1 MLWHRA
7 LSRLEDRQHEVVA
20 AGYSARTGV
29 VAMSGDS
36 MLRRVV
42 SVAAV
47 AVGLSLFAV
56 SCGNSGSGS
65 GANSGTASPDVTV
78 KAAGAPT
85 EGGAVKFALEG
96 ESDGFNP
103 TTNRWAI
110 SGHMVGSAVFDPLS
124 AYDENGIAQPY
135 LAKAFTPSA
144 DFKTWTI
151 ELRPNVNFSDGTP
164 VDGAAVAKSLNAMR
178 KDPLVG
184 IALSN
189 VASVTAAGS
198 LSVTV
203 AVIDPDA
210 SLAAE
215 LTTQVGY
222 VAAPA
227 QIDAAPPANTRSPI
241 GSGPFIQKEWVP
253 DNHWSGVKNPNYWRS
268 DAKGNK
274 LPYLDSLEFR
284 PITDPQNR
292 VNALLAGDVN
302 MIHTTDFPAMAKLSS
317 EAQSGVIQVV
327 FDHTQTEES
336 FIMFNTAKAPVDD
349 VRVREGLKLCTDP
362 SAIRIVSE
370 TPDDR
375 AADSQFTKDSPWY
388 FDTGF
393 KTNDPAAG
401 KALIE
406 KVESEKGPISLSLT
420 TTPVPAN
427 VNVTALIK
435 QQWEACGVSVT
446 TTTTEQS
453 KFILDMATGN
463 YQADRTRQFSGTDP
477 AVDYVWWTGKNAT
490 GPLALN
496 FALLNDPE
504 LNAALDKGRASP
516 DVAIRKEAYAT
527 VQKRQTALVPYV
539 WLAHSQWALGA
550 AKNIRNFTSMTLPD
564 GAKAQPFQGGTVKLT
579 ETWIE
584 K

>member
-1 MLWHRA
+1 MI
-7 LSRLEDRQHEVVA
+7 
-20 AGYSARTGV
+20 
-29 VAMSGDS
+29 
-36 MLRRVV
+36 RRMV
-42 SVAAV
+42 SVVAAV
-47 AVGLSLFAV
+47 AAVALFAS
-56 SCGNSGSGS
+56 SCSSSGSSSGGNS
-65 GANSGTASPDVTV
+65 ASSTSDITV
-78 KAAGAPT
+78 KATGAPT
-85 EGGAVKFALEG
+85 AGGSVKFALEAD
-96 ESDGFNP
+96 SDGFNP
-103 TTNRWAI
+103 TTNRWAV

-124 AYDENGIAQPY
+124 AYDENGKAQPY
-135 LAKAFTPSA
+135 LAKSFTPSA
-144 DFKTWTI
+144 DFKSWTI
-151 ELRPNVNFSDGTP
+151 ELRPNVNFSNGAP
-164 VDGAAVAKSLNAMR
+164 VDGAAVAKSLNAMK
-178 KDPLVG
+178 KDVLVG
-184 IALSN
+184 IALANIASV
-189 VASVTAAGS
+189 VASGP

-203 AVIDPDA
+203 TMIDPDA
-210 SLAAE
+210 SLPAA

-222 VAAPA
+222 VVSPA
-227 QIDAAPPANTRSPI
+227 QLDAAPPANTRSPI

-253 DNHWSGVKNPNYWRS
+253 DNRWSGTKNPNYWRS

-302 MIHTTDFPAMAKLSS
+302 IIHTTDFPAMAKLRS
-317 EAQSGVIQVV
+317 EAQSGAVQVV
-327 FDHTQTEES
+327 FDQTETEES
-336 FIMFNTAKAPVDD
+336 FVIFNTSKAPLDD

-362 SAIRIVSE
+362 AAILVIND
-370 TPDDR
+370 TPADR
-375 AADSQFTKDSPWY
+375 AANSQFTKDSPWY
-388 FDTGF
+388 FDAGF

-406 KVESEKGPISLSLT
+406 KVKAEKGPISLNLA

-427 VNVTALIK
+427 VNTTALIK

-453 KFILDMATGN
+453 KFILDLATGN
-463 YQADRTRQFSGTDP
+463 YQANLSRQFSGTDP

-496 FALLNDPE
+496 FARLNDPE
-504 LNAALDKGRASP
+504 INAALDKGRGSP
-516 DVAIRKEAYAT
+516 DLAVRKEAYAT
-527 VQKRQTALVPYV
+527 VQQRQTALVPYI
-539 WLAHSQWALGA
+539 WLAHSQWAIGA

-564 GAKAQPFQGGTVKLT
+564 GAKAQPFQGGIVKLT

>member
-1 MLWHRA
+1 
-7 LSRLEDRQHEVVA
+7 
-20 AGYSARTGV
+20 
-29 VAMSGDS
+29 
-36 MLRRVV
+36 
-42 SVAAV
+42 
-47 AVGLSLFAV
+47 
-56 SCGNSGSGS
+56 
-65 GANSGTASPDVTV
+65 
-78 KAAGAPT
+78 
-85 EGGAVKFALEG
+85 VKFALEG

-103 TTNRWAI
+103 TKNRWAI

-203 AVIDPDA
+203 AMIDPDA

-222 VAAPA
+222 VVAPA
-227 QIDAAPPANTRSPI
+227 QLDAAQPADTRSPI

-274 LPYLDSLEFR
+274 LPYLDTLEFR

-317 EAQSGVIQVV
+317 EAQSGVVQVV

-406 KVESEKGPISLSLT
+406 QVESEKGPISLSLT

-463 YQADRTRQFSGTDP
+463 YQADLTRQFSGTDP

-496 FALLNDPE
+496 FARLNDPE

-516 DVAIRKEAYAT
+516 DVAVRKEAYAT

>member
-1 MLWHRA
+1 
-7 LSRLEDRQHEVVA
+7 
-20 AGYSARTGV
+20 
-29 VAMSGDS
+29 
-36 MLRRVV
+36 
-42 SVAAV
+42 
-47 AVGLSLFAV
+47 
-56 SCGNSGSGS
+56 
-65 GANSGTASPDVTV
+65 
-78 KAAGAPT
+78 
-85 EGGAVKFALEG
+85 
-96 ESDGFNP
+96 
-103 TTNRWAI
+103 
-110 SGHMVGSAVFDPLS
+110 MVGSAVFDPLS
-124 AYDENGIAQPY
+124 AYDENGKAQPY
-135 LAKAFTPSA
+135 LAKSFTPSA
-144 DFKTWTI
+144 DFKSWTI
-151 ELRPNVNFSDGTP
+151 ELRPNVNFSNGAP
-164 VDGAAVAKSLNAMR
+164 VDGAAVAKSLNAMK
-178 KDPLVG
+178 KDVLVG
-184 IALSN
+184 IALANIASV
-189 VASVTAAGS
+189 VASGP

-203 AVIDPDA
+203 TMIDPDA
-210 SLAAE
+210 SLPAA

-222 VAAPA
+222 VVSPA
-227 QIDAAPPANTRSPI
+227 QLDAAPPANTRSPI

-253 DNHWSGVKNPNYWRS
+253 DNRWSGTKNPNYWRS

-302 MIHTTDFPAMAKLSS
+302 IIHTTDFPAMAKLRS
-317 EAQSGVIQVV
+317 EAQSGAVQVV
-327 FDHTQTEES
+327 FDQTETEES
-336 FIMFNTAKAPVDD
+336 FVIFNTSKAPLDD

-362 SAIRIVSE
+362 AAILVIND
-370 TPDDR
+370 TPADR
-375 AADSQFTKDSPWY
+375 AANSQFTKDSPWY
-388 FDTGF
+388 FDAGF

-406 KVESEKGPISLSLT
+406 KVKAEKGPISLNLA

-427 VNVTALIK
+427 VNTTALIK

-453 KFILDMATGN
+453 KFILDLATGN
-463 YQADRTRQFSGTDP
+463 YQANLSRQFSGTDP

-496 FALLNDPE
+496 FARLNDPE
-504 LNAALDKGRASP
+504 INAALDKGRGSP
-516 DVAIRKEAYAT
+516 DVTVRKEAYAT
-527 VQKRQTALVPYV
+527 VQKRQTALVPYI

-564 GAKAQPFQGGTVKLT
+564 GAKAQPFQGGIVKLT